1 MTAPRPHPAGKSNPT
16 PDQPHAAEPAAP
28 QTTVSEPKGVAR
40 QGVVTALR
48 PDRFRRDQPSHD
60 ADDPTSER
68 PGIRIYAPPV
78 YRDHY
83 DRARWS
89 TRYASTPTAACACG
103 CGYADSAM
111 GARQV
116 ARLVDLWDLHRSTCT
131 GTPAPHEE
139 GRAAA

>member
-1 MTAPRPHPAGKSNPT
+1 MNPQPHPPLKSIPT
-16 PDQPHAAEPAAP
+16 PNQPQDATQPVD
-28 QTTVSEPKGVAR
+28 TTCVGEPKGAAC

-48 PDRFRRDQPSHD
+48 PDRFRRAQPSHD
-60 ADDPTSER
+60 ADDPTPDR

-83 DRARWS
+83 DGARWS
-89 TRYASTPTAACACG
+89 KRYSHAPTAACACG
-103 CGYADSAM
+103 CGYADSAV

-116 ARLVDLWDLHRSTCT
+116 ARLVDLWNLHRSTCT